1 MHVLRPL
8 AVLFALLSLASPLSA
23 QPAPDGPE
31 AVVNRLESTLIELMK
46 AGDSMT
52 FEQRFDELRPLVD
65 ETFAAERMAR
75 YIFGRDWSGFDAERR
90 AAFIEIFLDLS
101 AATYAAQF
109 NAWNGEHFD
118 PIEVQ
123 QQSEDRALVKHVLT
137 TSERKVSFDYL
148 MMRGDA
154 GWRVVT
160 IIADGVSDLALKRSQ
175 YRRILG
181 QDDFAA
187 VIDHV
192 RQQVDQQSGD

>member
-8 AVLFALLSLASPLSA
+8 TVLFALLILASPLPA
-23 QPAPDGPE
+23 QPASDGPE
-31 AVVNRLESTLIELMK
+31 AIVDRLESTLIELMK
-46 AGDSMT
+46 AGDSMS
-52 FEQRFDELRPLVD
+52 FEQRFDELRPLMD

-90 AAFIEIFLDLS
+90 TAFLDAFLDLS

-118 PIEVQ
+118 PVEVQ

-148 MMRGDA
+148 LMRSDA

-175 YRRILG
+175 YRRILQ

-187 VIDHV
+187 VIAHV
-192 RQQVDQQSGD
+192 REQVAKQSGD